1 MAINQRKYR
10 NLESVKNLSF
20 VKLLLY
26 EINKQQN
33 IYKIHSTSLIF
44 FIYSATSPL
53 IFSMTTKN

>member
-44 FIYSATSPL
+44 LYIQL
-53 IFSMTTKN
+53 HLH